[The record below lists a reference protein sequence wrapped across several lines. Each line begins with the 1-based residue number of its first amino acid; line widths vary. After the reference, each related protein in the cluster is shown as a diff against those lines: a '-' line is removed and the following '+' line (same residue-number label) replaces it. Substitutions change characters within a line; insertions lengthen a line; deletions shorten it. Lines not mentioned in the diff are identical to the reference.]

1 MRTLAIRAAR
11 LFDGVGAACTKDP
24 LVLVEDG
31 RIVRVEQGTAPP
43 PGAELLD
50 LPGATLLPGLLDPH
64 VHLGFDG
71 APGPIERL
79 VARSD
84 TAVLESM
91 RIAAA
96 DHLAAGVTTV
106 RDLGDRDYLAVR
118 LRDGNRGVLP
128 TVLAA
133 GPPITTVDGHCAV
146 LGGAV
151 TGAAAIRAAVR
162 ERADRG
168 ADVVKIMASG
178 GGMTTTTK
186 MYEPQF
192 TCDELAA
199 ALDEAHR
206 VGLPVT
212 VHAHALEAIRNALA
226 VGVDGIEHCSFLTAD
241 GVDAAE
247 DVVAEL
253 VARQVPVTAAL
264 GMRPVAGAPP
274 PPPMVQR
281 NLVAMKAAIGGLF
294 ARGGLVMAGPDAGI
308 APQKPHGVLPRAL
321 LDMVVEL
328 GLDPAAVLRANTSVA
343 AAALGLG
350 ATKGRVA
357 PGFDADLLAV
367 DGDPLTDMSALLR
380 PAAVVVRG
388 QRLGALRATSAAP

>member
-1 MRTLAIRAAR
+1 MRTLAIRAAG
-11 LFDGVGAACTKDP
+11 LFDGTGATCTNDP
-24 LVLVEDG
+24 LVIVEDG

-43 PGAELLD
+43 PGVELVD
-50 LPGATLLPGLLDPH
+50 LPGATLLPGLIDPH
-64 VHLGFDG
+64 VHLGFDA
-71 APGPIERL
+71 APSPIERL
-79 VARSD
+79 VVRSD
-84 TAVLESM
+84 TEVLESM
-91 RIAAA
+91 TAAA
-96 DHLAAGVTTV
+96 AIHLAVGVTTV
-106 RDLGDRDYLAVR
+106 RDLGDRDYLALR
-118 LRDGNRGVLP
+118 LRDEDHGVLP
-128 TVLAA
+128 TILAA

-151 TGAAAIRAAVR
+151 TGVAAIRAAVR

-168 ADVVKIMASG
+168 SDVVKIMASG
-178 GGMTTTTK
+178 GGLTTTTK

-199 ALDEAHR
+199 AVDEAHR

-212 VHAHALEAIRNALA
+212 VHAHAVDAIRNALA

-241 GVDAAE
+241 GVDTPE
-247 DVVAEL
+247 DLVAEL
-253 VARQVPVTAAL
+253 VARQIPITSAL

-274 PPPMVQR
+274 PPPMVAR
-281 NLVAMKAAIGGLF
+281 NMAAMTAAMAALF
-294 ARGGLVMAGPDAGI
+294 ARGGRVMAGPDAGI
-308 APQKPHGVLPRAL
+308 APQKPHGILPRAL
-321 LDMVVEL
+321 LDMVEL

-367 DGDPLTDMSALLR
+367 DGDPITDTSALLR
-380 PAAVVVRG
+380 PVAVFVRG
-388 QRLGALRATSAAP
+388 QRVALRATSAAP

>member
-11 LFDGVGAACTKDP
+11 LFDGMGATCTNDP
-24 LVLVEDG
+24 LVVVEDG

-43 PGAELLD
+43 PDVELVD
-50 LPGATLLPGLLDPH
+50 LPGATLLPGLIDPH
-64 VHLGFDG
+64 VHLGFDA

-79 VARSD
+79 VVRSD
-84 TAVLESM
+84 TEVLESM
-91 RIAAA
+91 TAAA
-96 DHLAAGVTTV
+96 AIHLAAGVTTV

-118 LRDGNRGVLP
+118 LRDEDHGVLP
-128 TVLAA
+128 TILAA

-151 TGAAAIRAAVR
+151 TGVAAIRAAVR
-162 ERADRG
+162 ERSDRG

-199 ALDEAHR
+199 AVDEAHR

-212 VHAHALEAIRNALA
+212 VHAHAVDAIRNALV

-241 GVDAAE
+241 GVDAPE
-247 DVVAEL
+247 DLVAEL
-253 VARQVPVTAAL
+253 VARQIPITSAL

-274 PPPMVQR
+274 PPPMVER
-281 NLVAMKAAIGGLF
+281 NMAAMKAAMAALF
-294 ARGGLVMAGPDAGI
+294 ARGGRVMAGPDAGI
-308 APQKPHGVLPRAL
+308 APQKPHGILPRAL
-321 LDMVVEL
+321 LDMVEL

-350 ATKGRVA
+350 ATTGQVA

-367 DGDPLTDMSALLR
+367 DGDPVTDPSALLR
-380 PAAVVVRG
+380 PVAVFVRG
-388 QRLGALRATSAAP
+388 QRVALRATSAAP